1 MQHVG
6 ELEGFV
12 VPVPNYSVL
21 DRDDLYLI
29 EGNPWVDSKDIKA
42 NPWVVPDDTTVMVV
56 EVLDVQEKEKGPS
69 SDISNWYF

>member
-1 MQHVG
+1 MG

-21 DRDDLYLI
+21 DWDDLYLM